1 MSVKKFTYLLA
12 MSSFLDKLYRFILRA
27 ILAIWLLYWLERE
40 GCHQFAF
47 CASGQHNGTN
57 FHSYQEIALKWKP
70 IFILTQF
77 GTYAHAFHCHNVIA
91 IRISQAQGHN

>member
-1 MSVKKFTYLLA
+1 
-12 MSSFLDKLYRFILRA
+12 MSSYLDKLYRFILRA

-47 CASGQHNGTN
+47 CAFGQHNGSN

-70 IFILTQF
+70 IFILHFAARLIFKAFSAQF
-77 GTYAHAFHCHNVIA
+77 ARQHNFI
-91 IRISQAQGHN
+91 ITF